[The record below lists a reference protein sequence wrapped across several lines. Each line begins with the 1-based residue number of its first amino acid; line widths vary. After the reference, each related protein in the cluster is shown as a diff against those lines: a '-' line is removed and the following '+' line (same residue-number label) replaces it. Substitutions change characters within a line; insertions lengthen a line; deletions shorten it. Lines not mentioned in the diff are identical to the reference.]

1 MVFCFPSLVSIEAFN
16 LAFDIKC
23 FLPIEP
29 SFETTLARPPLTL
42 PPSSSSLIFL
52 GHDLEENKGKAYDAK
67 KSYEKSP
74 TIVEQP
80 PFDFEASS

>member
-1 MVFCFPSLVSIEAFN
+1 MVFFFPPLLSIEAFN
-16 LAFDIKC
+16 LAFDIKY
-23 FLPIEP
+23 FLPTEP
-29 SFETTLARPPLTL
+29 SFETTSARPPLTP

-67 KSYEKSP
+67 TSYENSP
-74 TIVEQP
+74 TIAEQP